1 VKNKLV
7 TNGVIG
13 KYIDVCYPE
22 VEIVQYSIVV
32 KNTRVIFGLEYSQQP
47 LSKKALAL
55 QITEKN
61 ETFNSPRPHTVLRSP
76 ECHTLDR
83 NRERRFDQTNKNVLG
98 ITLSHSDHKLPTN
111 TAIDQLAS

>member
-55 QITEKN
+55 
-61 ETFNSPRPHTVLRSP
+61 
-76 ECHTLDR
+76 
-83 NRERRFDQTNKNVLG
+83 
-98 ITLSHSDHKLPTN
+98 
-111 TAIDQLAS
+111 